1 MKPRIIYLDAF
12 PANPGDIDYSALQA
26 VGDLQAFDR
35 TPVSD
40 IPRVVG
46 DASIVLTNK
55 CQLQAPTLEKLAA
68 ASGGGVK
75 YIGVTATG
83 TNIVDLPAARK
94 LGITVTNVPGY
105 STPSVAQLVFALLLE
120 LTNHTS
126 RHARAVADGGWSRS
140 PDFCFTVAPITE
152 LAGKTFGVVGMGT
165 IGKQVAQI
173 ASALGMKIAASHQ
186 RSSATTRIPGIDI
199 QWLSV
204 DELFATADV
213 ISLHCPLTDATK
225 HLVNASRL
233 ASMKPSAILINTG
246 RGPLIDEGALAN
258 ALHKKQIAGAGLD
271 VLSAEPPKADNPLL
285 TAPNCVITPHVAWAS
300 VEARKRLLQMTAD
313 NIKAF
318 LAGAPTNV
326 VN

>member
-1 MKPRIIYLDAF
+1 MNPRIVYLDAY
-12 PANPGDIDYSALQA
+12 PANPGDIDYTPLQA
-26 VGDLQAFDR
+26 VGQLETFDR
-35 TPVSD
+35 TSIND
-40 IPRVVG
+40 ILRV
-46 DASIVLTNK
+46 ASGAPIVLTNK

-68 ASGGGVK
+68 AGLK

-94 LGITVTNVPGY
+94 FGVTVTNVPGY

-120 LTNHTS
+120 HANHTS
-126 RHARAVADGGWSRS
+126 RHARAVSDGGWSRS
-140 PDFCFTVAPITE
+140 PDFCFTVGPITE
-152 LAGKTFGVVGMGT
+152 LSGKTFGVVGMGT

-186 RSSATTRIPGIDI
+186 RSMATTKIPGIDI
-199 QWLSV
+199 TWLSV

-213 ISLHCPLTDATK
+213 ISLHCPLTDSTRQM
-225 HLVNASRL
+225 VNADRL
-233 ASMKPSAILINTG
+233 SKMKRSAFLINTG
-246 RGPLIDEGALAN
+246 RGPLIDEPALAN
-258 ALHKKQIAGAGLD
+258 ALKQKQIAGAGLD

-285 TAPNCVITPHVAWAS
+285 SAPNCIITPHVAWAS

-313 NIKAF
+313 NIKAY
-318 LAGAPTNV
+318 LAGTPTNV